1 MSNRRKLK
9 PPPGG
14 FRYETFARTV
24 LESDLPEHVKEDLL
38 VRAAFADRKGRIVLP
53 PVDTSADREYRD

>member
-1 MSNRRKLK
+1 MSNKRKLK
-9 PPPGG
+9 PPPSG

-24 LESDLPEHVKEDLL
+24 LESDFPEHVKEDLL

-53 PVDTSADREYRD
+53 PVDTSADHELRD